1 MANLSMQFTGK
12 LETLNQYDREAV
24 KNWVESFLEKHK
36 RMVNSGNLSLILEQR
51 EMKFRGIP
59 LFKCRANFFTNRG
72 KFVAIGEEYGIRQC
86 VNIALNRVKRQLL
99 RKKET
104 I

>member
-1 MANLSMQFTGK
+1 MQFAGK
-12 LETLNQYDREAV
+12 LETLNQYDRKSV
-24 KNWVESFLEKHK
+24 KDWVEGFLEKQGK
-36 RMVNSGNLSLILEQR
+36 LVNSGELNLRLEQR

-59 LFKCRANFFTNRG
+59 LFSCRANFFTDKG
-72 KFVAIGEEYGIRQC
+72 KFVATGEEYGIKQC

-99 RKKET
+99 RKKEK